1 MFVPYNNNERTVET
15 STRRQ
20 VRSIFYQFPGVPQRI
35 HRFIWCYDESPV
47 LSTVLIEERKW
58 SRLNQQL
65 EQDLGKTLTS
75 FARGSGQPTPW
86 FRGFQSRLIGW
97 CSWMIIPTFR
107 WSITKRESHAE
118 WIPTVSYI
126 LSHQV
131 HCLYPFKLQEQ
142 TLHQINCGETPPY
155 PSSHQG
161 NLPEMHSMYIYTHT
175 YNPLINA
182 IFKWVVSVSS
192 PPCAGCR
199 KSLFRSPPSQ
209 PDLRRKS
216 VGSLESQCEHSII

>member
-75 FARGSGQPTPW
+75 FARGSGQPTPS

-161 NLPEMHSMYIYTHT
+161 NLPEMHSMYIDTYIYIYTYRYTHM
-175 YNPLINA
+175 
-182 IFKWVVSVSS
+182 
-192 PPCAGCR
+192 
-199 KSLFRSPPSQ
+199 
-209 PDLRRKS
+209 
-216 VGSLESQCEHSII
+216 